1 MLIHRRKYCFKLNTM
16 KYIVMGLGNFGK
28 SLAIRLTELGHEVI
42 GVDNRMTKVEQ
53 LKEKITHTVCMDST
67 DIDAVS
73 ALPLKDAHA
82 VIVAIG
88 EDEGA
93 SLLTTAL
100 LKQLPVKRIIGRIV
114 SDLQRTVLEAMNI
127 DEYIMPE
134 EESADRLAMRL
145 DNIDIVDS
153 FKISD
158 RYSIIETKVPPKYV
172 GLTLKDANLT
182 NKYKVIVL
190 TTIKTTD
197 QRENGRSKV
206 NKEATGIAHSDT
218 VLAEGDI
225 LVLFGEQKDITQLI
239 QKGE

>member
-1 MLIHRRKYCFKLNTM
+1 M
-16 KYIVMGLGNFGK
+16 KYIVLGLGNFGK

-42 GVDNRMTKVEQ
+42 GVDNRMAKVEQ

-67 DIDAVS
+67 DVDAVS

-100 LKQLPVKRIIGRIV
+100 LKQLPVKRIIGRVV
-114 SDLQRTVLEAMNI
+114 SDLQKTVLEAMSI

-134 EESADRLAMRL
+134 EETAGRLAMRL

-158 RYSIIETKVPPKYV
+158 KYSIIETKVPAKYV
-172 GLTLKDANLT
+172 GMTLKEANLT

-190 TTIKTTD
+190 TTLQTSERLEKGKMKIC
-197 QRENGRSKV
+197 
-206 NKEATGIAHSDT
+206 KEATGIAKSDT
-218 VLAEGDI
+218 VLVEGDI
-225 LVLFGEQKDITQLI
+225 LVLFGELKDINRLI